1 MASNKNT
8 RNMAIDVC
16 MEVVKNFSLAFLPL
30 RAWRLKRPRAGA
42 VFGRRDED
50 LERYAFFGTRNLIG
64 LLGSVKGLHIVEV
77 GPGDYLTSGLS
88 LLAAGAA
95 SYTAVDRFPGDHSG
109 ATAKEWYRG
118 IQSAW
123 SRFFPSFPWPDYLKA
138 DDFPEGYPD
147 RIEVLSTPVEELRQK
162 RRYDVVCSYQVG
174 EHVSDIH
181 VFARMNALLLKPGG
195 TAVHRV
201 DFSPHGCWSAYPD
214 PLTFLRF
221 PDWLWNLMGAHRGI
235 PNRHRHDEFCAA
247 FEAAGLKV
255 DATNLERYEP
265 EQVDRARLV
274 KRFQHAPQESLL
286 VSAATYV
293 CRL

>member
-1 MASNKNT
+1 MT
-8 RNMAIDVC
+8 RDVIS
-16 MEVVKNFSLAFLPL
+16 EAVKNIGLSFPII

-42 VFGRRDED
+42 VFGHRDED
-50 LERYAFFGTRNLIG
+50 LERYAFFGTRTLID
-64 LLGSVKGLHIVEV
+64 LLGSVKGLHIVEI

-88 LLAAGAA
+88 FLAAGAA
-95 SYTAVDRFPGDHSG
+95 SYTAVDRFPGDHRG

-123 SRFFPSFPWPDYLKA
+123 PRIFPSLPWPDYLKA
-138 DDFPEGYPD
+138 ADFPEGYPD
-147 RIEVLSTPVEELRQK
+147 RVEVVSRPVEEIQQK
-162 RRYDVVCSYQVG
+162 RLYDVVCSFQVG

-181 VFARMNALLLKPGG
+181 AFARMNALLLKPGG

-201 DFSPHGCWSAYPD
+201 DFGPHGCWSEYSD

-221 PDWLWNLMGAHRGI
+221 PDWLWKLMGSQRGT
-235 PNRHRHDEFCAA
+235 PNRHRHYEFRSA

-255 DATNLERYEP
+255 ETINVELYPP
-265 EQVDRARLV
+265 ESVDRTKLLD
-274 KRFQHAPQESLL
+274 RFQNLPLESLL
-286 VSAATYV
+286 ASAATYV